1 MLEMGTSPFLVILRL
16 NLTRVKSI
24 SGDLSSSGSGCE
36 ANASCAEVSK
46 SPRLAFL
53 RILVF
58 LVFNPRRPAG
68 EARPSVFSVV
78 NFQRRRRPFLA
89 L

>member
-1 MLEMGTSPFLVILRL
+1 MLEMGTGPFLVILRL

-53 RILVF
+53 RY
-58 LVFNPRRPAG
+58 PRRPFRCPAPLG
-68 EARPSVFSVV
+68 ANETRSLTLGVF
-78 NFQRRRRPFLA
+78 FQKKRQKSTKP
-89 L
+89 